1 MEKVAL
7 QLKKAGLEKVLLNE
21 PMANY
26 TTWRVGGPA
35 DIFICPKNKEE
46 LEITMEVLKEFK
58 VPWLILGR
66 GSNLLVRD
74 KGIRGAVLKL
84 EGDFT
89 ELTINGGKIVVGSS
103 YSTVL
108 LAITIAK
115 LGLRGFEFAG
125 GIPGNIGGAVYMN
138 AGAHGSDISK
148 VLKFAE
154 IFTSDKGFFKMSNED
169 LKFKYRY
176 SILQD
181 IKGIVTKAFFEF
193 EEANKEEVFKVFNA
207 YKKRRLETQP
217 FDLPCAGSVFKNP
230 PNNFAGKLIE
240 EAGLKGYEI
249 GGAKVSTLH
258 ANFIVNKGDATA
270 QDILNL
276 IDYIIATVKDKF
288 SITLE
293 KEVRVAGE

>member
-89 ELTINGGKIVVGSS
+89 ELTINGGKVVVGSS

-108 LAITIAK
+108 LAITTAK

-154 IFTSDKGFFKMSNED
+154 IFTSDKGFFKMSNEE